1 MKKINNII
9 IILSLVIE
17 LIYFIMNPIIT
28 VDNILLLLSFI
39 PVILIPR
46 IFNYIFKNSKI
57 KIEDDVEFVYLIF
70 LILAFLFGSIMGG
83 YSKIYWYDSF
93 THLLSGIFTAF
104 MAPIVLKWLNRY
116 DKKDIVFNIIYI
128 IIVTLSVAVLWECV
142 EFTIDKVLGECVEF
156 TIDKV
161 LGMDTQKVLTTGVN
175 DTMKD
180 MICALVGSILYSIYY
195 LYNLQDKCQNLW
207 CH

>member
-1 MKKINNII
+1 MKKINNLI

-28 VDNILLLLSFI
+28 VDNILLLLSYI
-39 PVILIPR
+39 PVIFIPR
-46 IFNYIFKNSKI
+46 IFNFIFKKSKI
-57 KIEDDVEFVYLIF
+57 KITDDIEFAYLIF
-70 LILAFLFGSIMGG
+70 LILAFLFGSIIGG

-93 THLLSGIFTAF
+93 THLLSGVFTAF
-104 MAPIVLKWLNRY
+104 MAPILLKWLNRY

-128 IIVTLSVAVLWECV
+128 ILITLSVAVLW
-142 EFTIDKVLGECVEF
+142 ECVEF

-161 LGMDTQKVLTTGVN
+161 LGMDTQKVLTTGVD

-180 MICALVGSILYSIYY
+180 MICALIGSILYSIYY
-195 LYNLQDKCQNLW
+195 LYNLNKKSN
-207 CH
+207 

>member
-28 VDNILLLLSFI
+28 VDNILLLLSYI
-39 PVILIPR
+39 PVIFIPK
-46 IFNYIFKNSKI
+46 IFNYIFKKSKI
-57 KIEDDVEFVYLIF
+57 KITDDIEFAYLIF

-93 THLLSGIFTAF
+93 THLLSGVFTAF
-104 MAPIVLKWLNRY
+104 MAPILLKWLNRY
-116 DKKDIVFNIIYI
+116 NKKDIVFNIIYI
-128 IIVTLSVAVLWECV
+128 ILITLSVAVLWECT
-142 EFTIDKVLGECVEF
+142 EFTIDKILG
-156 TIDKV
+156 T
-161 LGMDTQKVLTTGVN
+161 DTQKVLTTGVN

-180 MICALVGSILYSIYY
+180 MICALIGSILYSIYY
-195 LYNLQDKCQNLW
+195 LYSLSKKSNI
-207 CH
+207 

>member
-28 VDNILLLLSFI
+28 VDNILLLLSYI
-39 PVILIPR
+39 PVIFIPR
-46 IFNYIFKNSKI
+46 IFNYIFKKSKI
-57 KIEDDVEFVYLIF
+57 KITDDIEFAYLIF

-83 YSKIYWYDSF
+83 YSRIYWYDSF
-93 THLLSGIFTAF
+93 THLLSGVFTAF
-104 MAPIVLKWLNRY
+104 MAIVLLKWLNRY
-116 DKKDIVFNIIYI
+116 NKKDIVFNIIYI
-128 IIVTLSVAVLWECV
+128 ILVTLSVAVLWECT
-142 EFTIDKVLGECVEF
+142 EFTIDKILG
-156 TIDKV
+156 T
-161 LGMDTQKVLTTGVN
+161 DTQKVLTTGVN

-195 LYNLQDKCQNLW
+195 LYSLSKKSNI
-207 CH
+207 

>member
-28 VDNILLLLSFI
+28 VDNILLLLSYI
-39 PVILIPR
+39 PVIFIPR
-46 IFNYIFKNSKI
+46 IFNYIFKKSKI
-57 KIEDDVEFVYLIF
+57 KITDDIEFAYLIF

-93 THLLSGIFTAF
+93 THLLSGVFTAF
-104 MAPIVLKWLNRY
+104 MAIVLLKWLNRY
-116 DKKDIVFNIIYI
+116 NKKDIVFNIIYI
-128 IIVTLSVAVLWECV
+128 ILVTLSVAVLWECT
-142 EFTIDKVLGECVEF
+142 EFTIDKILG
-156 TIDKV
+156 T
-161 LGMDTQKVLTTGVN
+161 DTQKVLTTGVN

-195 LYNLQDKCQNLW
+195 LYSLSKKSNI
-207 CH
+207 

>member
-28 VDNILLLLSFI
+28 VDNILLLLSYI
-39 PVILIPR
+39 PVIFIPR
-46 IFNYIFKNSKI
+46 IFNYIFKKSKI
-57 KIEDDVEFVYLIF
+57 KITDDIEFAYLIF

-93 THLLSGIFTAF
+93 THLLSGVFTAF
-104 MAPIVLKWLNRY
+104 MAPILLKWLNRY
-116 DKKDIVFNIIYI
+116 NKKDIVFNIIYI
-128 IIVTLSVAVLWECV
+128 ILVTLSVAVLWECT
-142 EFTIDKVLGECVEF
+142 EFTIDKILG
-156 TIDKV
+156 T
-161 LGMDTQKVLTTGVN
+161 DTQKVLTTGVN

-195 LYNLQDKCQNLW
+195 LYSLSKKSNI
-207 CH
+207 

>member
-9 IILSLVIE
+9 IIVSLIVE

-28 VDNILLLLSFI
+28 IDNILLLLSYI
-39 PVILIPR
+39 PVIFIPR
-46 IFNYIFKNSKI
+46 IFNYIFKKSKI
-57 KIEDDVEFVYLIF
+57 KITDDIEFAYLIF

-93 THLLSGIFTAF
+93 THLLSGVFTAF

-128 IIVTLSVAVLWECV
+128 ILVTLSVAVLWECT
-142 EFTIDKVLGECVEF
+142 EFTIDKTLG
-156 TIDKV
+156 T
-161 LGMDTQKVLTTGVN
+161 DTQKVLTTGVN

-180 MICALVGSILYSIYY
+180 MICALAGSILYSIYY
-195 LYNLQDKCQNLW
+195 LYSLSKKSNI
-207 CH
+207 

>member
-9 IILSLVIE
+9 IILSLIVE

-28 VDNILLLLSFI
+28 VDNILLLLSYI
-39 PVILIPR
+39 PVIFIPR
-46 IFNYIFKNSKI
+46 IFNFIFKKSKI
-57 KIEDDVEFVYLIF
+57 KITDDIEFAYLIF

-93 THLLSGIFTAF
+93 THLLSGVFTAF

-116 DKKDIVFNIIYI
+116 DKKDIIFNVIYI
-128 IIVTLSVAVLWECV
+128 ILVTLSVAVLWECT
-142 EFTIDKVLGECVEF
+142 EFTIDKTLG
-156 TIDKV
+156 T
-161 LGMDTQKVLTTGVN
+161 DTQKVLTTGVN

-180 MICALVGSILYSIYY
+180 MICALAGSILYSIYY
-195 LYNLQDKCQNLW
+195 LYSLSKKSNI
-207 CH
+207 

>member
-46 IFNYIFKNSKI
+46 IFNFIFKKSKI

-70 LILAFLFGSIMGG
+70 LVLAFLFGSIMGG

-104 MAPIVLKWLNRY
+104 MAPIILKWLNRY
-116 DKKDIVFNIIYI
+116 DKKDIVFNVIYI
-128 IIVTLSVAVLWECV
+128 ILVTLSVAVLWECT
-142 EFTIDKVLGECVEF
+142 EFTIDKILG
-156 TIDKV
+156 T
-161 LGMDTQKVLTTGVN
+161 DTQKVLTTGVN

-180 MICALVGSILYSIYY
+180 MICALIGSILYSIYY
-195 LYNLQDKCQNLW
+195 LYSLSKKSNI
-207 CH
+207 

>member
-46 IFNYIFKNSKI
+46 IFNFIFKKSKI

-70 LILAFLFGSIMGG
+70 LVLAFLFGSIMGR

-104 MAPIVLKWLNRY
+104 MAPIILKWLNRY
-116 DKKDIVFNIIYI
+116 DKKDIVFNVIYI
-128 IIVTLSVAVLWECV
+128 ILVTLSVAVLW
-142 EFTIDKVLGECVEF
+142 ECVEF

-180 MICALVGSILYSIYY
+180 MICALIGSILYSIYY
-195 LYNLQDKCQNLW
+195 LYNLNKKSN
-207 CH
+207 

>member
-9 IILSLVIE
+9 IILSLIVE

-28 VDNILLLLSFI
+28 VDNILLLLSYI
-39 PVILIPR
+39 PVIFIPR
-46 IFNYIFKNSKI
+46 IFNFIFKKSKI
-57 KIEDDVEFVYLIF
+57 KITDDIEFVYLIF

-93 THLLSGIFTAF
+93 THLLSGVFTAF

-116 DKKDIVFNIIYI
+116 DKKDIIFNVIYI
-128 IIVTLSVAVLWECV
+128 ILVTLSVAVLWECT
-142 EFTIDKVLGECVEF
+142 EFTIDKILG
-156 TIDKV
+156 T
-161 LGMDTQKVLTTGVN
+161 DTQKVLTTGVN

-180 MICALVGSILYSIYY
+180 MICALVGSVLYSIYY
-195 LYNLQDKCQNLW
+195 LYSLSKKSNI
-207 CH
+207 

>member
-28 VDNILLLLSFI
+28 VDNILLLLSYI
-39 PVILIPR
+39 PVIFIPR
-46 IFNYIFKNSKI
+46 IFNYIFKKSKI
-57 KIEDDVEFVYLIF
+57 KITDDIEFAYLIF

-93 THLLSGIFTAF
+93 THLLSGVFTAF

-116 DKKDIVFNIIYI
+116 DKKDIIFNVIYI
-128 IIVTLSVAVLWECV
+128 ILVTLSVAVLWECT
-142 EFTIDKVLGECVEF
+142 EFTIDKTLG
-156 TIDKV
+156 T
-161 LGMDTQKVLTTGVN
+161 DTQKVLTTGVN

-180 MICALVGSILYSIYY
+180 MICALAGSILYSIYY
-195 LYNLQDKCQNLW
+195 LYSLSKKSNI
-207 CH
+207 

>member
-1 MKKINNII
+1 MKKINNLI

-28 VDNILLLLSFI
+28 VDNILLLLSYI
-39 PVILIPR
+39 PVIFIPK
-46 IFNYIFKNSKI
+46 IFNYIFKKSKI
-57 KIEDDVEFVYLIF
+57 KITDDIEFAYLIF

-104 MAPIVLKWLNRY
+104 MAPILLKWLNRY
-116 DKKDIVFNIIYI
+116 DKNDIVFNIIYI
-128 IIVTLSVAVLWECV
+128 ILITLSVAVLW
-142 EFTIDKVLGECVEF
+142 ECVEF

-161 LGMDTQKVLTTGVN
+161 LGMDTQKVLTTGVD

-180 MICALVGSILYSIYY
+180 MICALIGSILYSIYY
-195 LYNLQDKCQNLW
+195 LYNLNKKNN
-207 CH
+207 

>member
-28 VDNILLLLSFI
+28 VDNILLLLSYI
-39 PVILIPR
+39 PVIFIPK
-46 IFNYIFKNSKI
+46 IFNYIFKKSKI
-57 KIEDDVEFVYLIF
+57 KITDDIEFAYLIF

-93 THLLSGIFTAF
+93 THLLSGVFTAF
-104 MAPIVLKWLNRY
+104 MAPILLKWLNRY
-116 DKKDIVFNIIYI
+116 NKKDIVFNIIYI
-128 IIVTLSVAVLWECV
+128 ILVTLSIAVLWECT
-142 EFTIDKVLGECVEF
+142 EFTIDKILG
-156 TIDKV
+156 T
-161 LGMDTQKVLTTGVN
+161 DTQKVLTTGVN

-195 LYNLQDKCQNLW
+195 LYSLSKKSNI
-207 CH
+207 

>member
-28 VDNILLLLSFI
+28 VDNILLLLSYI
-39 PVILIPR
+39 PVIFIPR
-46 IFNYIFKNSKI
+46 IFNYIFKKSKI
-57 KIEDDVEFVYLIF
+57 KITDDIEFAYLIF

-93 THLLSGIFTAF
+93 THLLSGVFTAF
-104 MAPIVLKWLNRY
+104 MAPILLKWLNRY

-128 IIVTLSVAVLWECV
+128 ILITLSVAVLWECT
-142 EFTIDKVLGECVEF
+142 EFTIDKILG
-156 TIDKV
+156 T
-161 LGMDTQKVLTTGVN
+161 DTQKVLTTGVN

-180 MICALVGSILYSIYY
+180 MICALVGSVLYSIYY
-195 LYNLQDKCQNLW
+195 LYSLSKKSNI
-207 CH
+207 

>member
-28 VDNILLLLSFI
+28 VDNILLLLSYI
-39 PVILIPR
+39 PVIFIPK
-46 IFNYIFKNSKI
+46 IFNYIFKKSKI
-57 KIEDDVEFVYLIF
+57 KITDDIEFAYLIF

-93 THLLSGIFTAF
+93 THLLSGVFTAF

-116 DKKDIVFNIIYI
+116 DKKDIIFNVIYI
-128 IIVTLSVAVLWECV
+128 ILVTLSVAVLWECT
-142 EFTIDKVLGECVEF
+142 EFTIDKILG
-156 TIDKV
+156 T
-161 LGMDTQKVLTTGVN
+161 DTQKVLTTGVN

-195 LYNLQDKCQNLW
+195 LYSLSKKSNI
-207 CH
+207 

>member
-28 VDNILLLLSFI
+28 IDNILLLLSYI
-39 PVILIPR
+39 PVIFIPR
-46 IFNYIFKNSKI
+46 IFNYIFKKSKI
-57 KIEDDVEFVYLIF
+57 KITDDIEFAYLIF

-93 THLLSGIFTAF
+93 THLLSGVFTAF
-104 MAPIVLKWLNRY
+104 MAPILLKWLNRY
-116 DKKDIVFNIIYI
+116 NKKDIVFNIIYI
-128 IIVTLSVAVLWECV
+128 ILVTLSVAVLWECT
-142 EFTIDKVLGECVEF
+142 EFTIDKILG
-156 TIDKV
+156 T
-161 LGMDTQKVLTTGVN
+161 DTQKVLTTGVN

-180 MICALVGSILYSIYY
+180 MICALIGSILYSIYY
-195 LYNLQDKCQNLW
+195 LYSLSKKSNI
-207 CH
+207 

>member
-28 VDNILLLLSFI
+28 VDNILLLLSYI
-39 PVILIPR
+39 PVIFIPK
-46 IFNYIFKNSKI
+46 IFNYIFKKSKI
-57 KIEDDVEFVYLIF
+57 KITDDIEFAYLIF

-83 YSKIYWYDSF
+83 YSRIYWYDSF
-93 THLLSGIFTAF
+93 THLLSGVFTAF
-104 MAPIVLKWLNRY
+104 MAIVLLKWLNRY

-128 IIVTLSVAVLWECV
+128 ILVTLSVAVLWECT
-142 EFTIDKVLGECVEF
+142 EFTIDKILG
-156 TIDKV
+156 T
-161 LGMDTQKVLTTGVN
+161 DTQKVLTTGVN

-195 LYNLQDKCQNLW
+195 LYSLSKKSNI
-207 CH
+207 

>member
-9 IILSLVIE
+9 IILSLIVE

-28 VDNILLLLSFI
+28 VDNILLLLSYI
-39 PVILIPR
+39 PVIFIPR
-46 IFNYIFKNSKI
+46 IFNYIFKKSKI
-57 KIEDDVEFVYLIF
+57 KITDDIEFAYLIF

-83 YSKIYWYDSF
+83 YSRIYWYDSF
-93 THLLSGIFTAF
+93 THLLSGVFTAF
-104 MAPIVLKWLNRY
+104 MAIVLLKWLNRY
-116 DKKDIVFNIIYI
+116 NKKDIVFNIIYI
-128 IIVTLSVAVLWECV
+128 ILITLSVAVLW
-142 EFTIDKVLGECVEF
+142 ECVEF

-195 LYNLQDKCQNLW
+195 LYNLNKKNNI
-207 CH
+207 

>member
-28 VDNILLLLSFI
+28 IDNILLLLSYI
-39 PVILIPR
+39 PVIFIPR
-46 IFNYIFKNSKI
+46 IFNYIFKKSKI
-57 KIEDDVEFVYLIF
+57 KITDDIEFAYLIF

-93 THLLSGIFTAF
+93 THLLSGVFTAF
-104 MAPIVLKWLNRY
+104 MAPILLKWLNRY
-116 DKKDIVFNIIYI
+116 NKKDIVFNIIYI
-128 IIVTLSVAVLWECV
+128 ILVTLSVAVLWECT
-142 EFTIDKVLGECVEF
+142 EFTIDKILG
-156 TIDKV
+156 T
-161 LGMDTQKVLTTGVN
+161 DTQKVLTTGVN

-195 LYNLQDKCQNLW
+195 LYSLSKKSNI
-207 CH
+207 

>member
-9 IILSLVIE
+9 IIVSLIVE

-28 VDNILLLLSFI
+28 VDNILLLLSYI
-39 PVILIPR
+39 PVIFIPR
-46 IFNYIFKNSKI
+46 IFNFIFKKSKI
-57 KIEDDVEFVYLIF
+57 KITDDIEFVYLIF

-93 THLLSGIFTAF
+93 THLLSGVFTAF
-104 MAPIVLKWLNRY
+104 MAPILLKWLNRY

-128 IIVTLSVAVLWECV
+128 ILITLSVAVLWECT
-142 EFTIDKVLGECVEF
+142 EFTIDKILG
-156 TIDKV
+156 T
-161 LGMDTQKVLTTGVN
+161 DTQKVLTTGVN

-180 MICALVGSILYSIYY
+180 MICALVGSVLYSIYY
-195 LYNLQDKCQNLW
+195 LYSLSKKSNI
-207 CH
+207 